1 MRDRQQFFVLRLDD
15 RLYALHLP
23 VVLRSVRVV
32 EITPLPKAPDIVSG
46 IINVQGEI
54 IPVVDIRKRFGLPL
68 RETRLGDQMIIART
82 SRRTVAL
89 LADEAGEILER
100 PEVVDAEK
108 VVAGM
113 GYVRGVVKLEDGMVL
128 IHDLDTF
135 LSLDEEAALD
145 DAMEGRGQ

>member
-23 VVLRSVRVV
+23 VVLRAVRVV

-54 IPVVDIRKRFGLPL
+54 IPVVDIRKRFGLPR
-68 RETRLGDQMIIART
+68 RETRPSDQIIIART

-89 LADEAGEILER
+89 LADESGEILER
-100 PEVVDAEK
+100 PEVVYAEK

-113 GYVRGVVKLEDGMVL
+113 EYVRGVVKLEDGMVL

>member
-15 RLYALHLP
+15 RLYALYLP
-23 VVLRSVRVV
+23 VVLRAVRVV

-46 IINVQGEI
+46 IINVHGEI
-54 IPVVDIRKRFGLPL
+54 IPVVDIRKRFGLPQ
-68 RETRLGDQMIIART
+68 RETRPSDQIIIART

-89 LADEAGEILER
+89 LADESGEILER

-113 GYVRGVVKLEDGMVL
+113 EYVRGVV
-128 IHDLDTF
+128 
-135 LSLDEEAALD
+135 
-145 DAMEGRGQ
+145 